1 MGEEGGSMK
10 DQSESTQP
18 KRFIAVAGNIGVGK
32 STLVEL
38 LSARLGWAP
47 FYEPVGENPYLA
59 DFYADMT
66 AWAFQSQIF
75 FLTRRLSAHRAL
87 LDHPT
92 SAIQDR
98 SVYEDAEVFA
108 YNLFLQGNMTERD
121 YQSYR
126 ELYLVLAQFL
136 PPPDL
141 VLYLRASV
149 PTLIERIALR
159 GRDYE
164 RQIEPEYLQRLN
176 DLYETWIDNFTLC
189 PVLTVP
195 SDDLDYVAHDAHLDL
210 IIEKMMEK
218 IAGKEEVVFGAEDVA
233 RANGMLGT

>member
-1 MGEEGGSMK
+1 MRK
-10 DQSESTQP
+10 H
-18 KRFIAVAGNIGVGK
+18 FVAVAGNIGVGK

-38 LSARLGWAP
+38 LSKRLEWEP

-59 DFYADMT
+59 DFYHDMRS
-66 AWAFQSQIF
+66 WAFPSQIF
-75 FLTRRLSAHRAL
+75 FLTRRLRAHRQL

-108 YNLFLQGNMTERD
+108 QNLYLQRHMNERD
-121 YQSYR
+121 FQTYRDLYQI
-126 ELYLVLAQFL
+126 LTNFL

-141 VLYLRASV
+141 ILYLRASV
-149 PTLIERIALR
+149 SSLEERISQR

-164 RQIEPEYLQRLN
+164 KKIETEYLQRLN
-176 DLYETWIDNFTLC
+176 ALYEAWISNFTLC

-195 SDDLDYVAHDAHLDL
+195 TDDLNYVVHDGHLNL
-210 IIEKMMEK
+210 IVSKIREKL
-218 IAGKEEVVFGAEDVA
+218 AGKEEVVFDPSEVA
-233 RANGMLGT
+233 KANKDLG